1 MFFRW
6 LQYAANDW
14 IAPDS
19 TKTGV
24 VLRLHAARRTRTRDH
39 VVCGVVARMK
49 LFERFSED
57 GLLGVR
63 FAANVF
69 IASII
74 VWIGIRYIL
83 GADPIWAIASMIAS
97 SEPLVKKGLKFFRSR
112 LVNTMVGCAVGLIF
126 VSIGEPTAWRLPFA
140 LAITVL
146 LSAYF
151 VRVQVMWR
159 QAPIT
164 AALVI
169 AGSLSAYSKTAGIEV
184 GLYRVAEV
192 IFGSVVGLGVSW
204 FMAKFWFVREPIA
217 EPDGASDQ
225 KNKAERLQ
233 GKPEARRESREKAH
247 KIKY

>member
-1 MFFRW
+1 M
-6 LQYAANDW
+6 AA
-14 IAPDS
+14 
-19 TKTGV
+19 
-24 VLRLHAARRTRTRDH
+24 HRTRTSDH

-69 IASII
+69 KLASII

-112 LVNTMVGCAVGLIF
+112 LINTMVGCAVGLLF

-169 AGSLSAYSKTAGIEV
+169 AGTLSAYSKAAGIEV

-204 FMAKFWFVREPIA
+204 LMAEFWPVREPIA
-217 EPDGASDQ
+217 EPDGAADQ
-225 KNKAERLQ
+225 KNNAERRPDSRETRQ
-233 GKPEARRESREKAH
+233 ESREEARD
-247 KIKY
+247 IKH